1 MGEIGI
7 PRRDFLYDM
16 SYWEVTRIAKGYR
29 RRHRLTHQLLAECV
43 FATIYSMRSSEGKTV
58 MDMFPSLFD
67 DEQPAQTLTAEE
79 VADLQNLI
87 RETNKSRTGT

>member
-16 SYWEVTRIAKGYR
+16 SYWEVVRIAKGYR

-43 FATIYSMRSSEGKTV
+43 FATVYSMRSSEGKTV
-58 MDMFPSLFD
+58 KDMFPSLFD
-67 DEQPAQTLTAEE
+67 DEQPAKTLTEEE

-87 RETNKSRTGT
+87 HEANKSRAST